1 MILRPPRSKRTYPL
15 FPYTALFR
23 SRDVGDVLLREAH
36 RLCLHGGMLAGA
48 LLVLVQCVDQVRGR
62 LPADERHVVVRI
74 GVLVADHAVATL
86 AGEGALLAALGRT
99 GRRDGSGS
107 GRNQIGSAEWRE
119 GGGQYG

>member
-1 MILRPPRSKRTYPL
+1 
-15 FPYTALFR
+15 
-23 SRDVGDVLLREAH
+23 
-36 RLCLHGGMLAGA
+36 MLAGA

-86 AGEGALLAALGRT
+86 AGEGELLAALGRT

-107 GRNQIGSAEWRE
+107 GSGRHRSGRA
-119 GGGQYG
+119 GGGRSGLGVGRSEERSVGKTWGRT